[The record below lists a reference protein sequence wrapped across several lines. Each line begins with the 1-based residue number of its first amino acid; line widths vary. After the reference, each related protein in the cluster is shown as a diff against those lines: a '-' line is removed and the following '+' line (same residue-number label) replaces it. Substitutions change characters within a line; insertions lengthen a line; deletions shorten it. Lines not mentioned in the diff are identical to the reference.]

1 MLAQRLAA
9 RGESGVGRATGS
21 WDRKPGV
28 RRNAMR
34 DIGDDEQRSV
44 RPQMPVAQRVAAAR
58 GRLLC
63 CGSLEMS
70 RIACVAASRTRSR
83 GARNATRA
91 TSTTG
96 C

>member
-1 MLAQRLAA
+1 
-9 RGESGVGRATGS
+9 
-21 WDRKPGV
+21 
-28 RRNAMR
+28 MR
-34 DIGDDEQRSV
+34 DIGDDEQRSM

-58 GRLLC
+58 GRPLC

-70 RIACVAASRTRSR
+70 RS
-83 GARNATRA
+83 ARNATRA